1 MKKSFTYAALA
12 ALYIATIVSGINLL
26 APFVGQNETI
36 AIPMA
41 ALSLFVLSAAIMG
54 FLFISEP
61 ILLCFENKREEAKRF
76 FLGTVGYFAC
86 FFVLFG
92 IVAFSL
98 SFV

>member
-1 MKKSFTYAALA
+1 MKTPFTHAALA
-12 ALYIATIVSGINLL
+12 ALYIASIVFSINSL
-26 APFVGQNETI
+26 APFVGSNETI
-36 AIPMA
+36 IIPMA

-76 FLGTVGYFAC
+76 FLGTVGCFAC

-92 IVAFSL
+92 VVALSL